1 MSLGRNIL
9 LRMFGRPRGLPGR
22 LGGIIMART
31 NYRHAAWVIDLL
43 DAQQHHAVLE
53 VGSGPGVAVQ
63 LLAGSAR
70 YVAGIDPSIGMLR
83 QAAKRNAE
91 AISQGRVDLRQGSAD
106 HLPFA
111 GGSFDKATAINSM
124 QVWPDAP
131 AGLREIWRMPKPS
144 GRVALAFT
152 AYSGQRSEGVPAIV
166 AAAGFSDCR
175 LVETDQAFCTTNL
188 PNHRSPR

>member
-31 NYRHAAWVIDLL
+31 SYRHAAWVIELL
-43 DAQQHHAVLE
+43 NVQQHDTVLE
-53 VGSGPGVAVQ
+53 VGFGPGVAVQ

-70 YVAGIDPSIGMLR
+70 HVVGIDPSIEMLR

-91 AISQGRVDLRQGSAD
+91 AISQGWADLRQGCAD
-106 HLPFA
+106 RLPFA
-111 GGSFDKATAINSM
+111 VGSFDKAMAINSM

-131 AGLREIWRMPKPS
+131 AGLREISRVLKP
-144 GRVALAFT
+144 GGNVALAFT
-152 AYSGQRSEGVPAIV
+152 AYSGQRSEDVPDIV
-166 AAAGFSDCR
+166 AAAGFFDCQ
-175 LVETDQAFCTTNL
+175 LVETDQAFCVIAA
-188 PNHRSPR
+188 RR